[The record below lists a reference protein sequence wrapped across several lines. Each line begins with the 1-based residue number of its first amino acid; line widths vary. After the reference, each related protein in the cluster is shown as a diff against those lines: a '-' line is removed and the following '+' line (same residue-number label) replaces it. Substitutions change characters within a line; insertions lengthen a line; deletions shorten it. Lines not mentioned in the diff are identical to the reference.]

1 MVSQFIV
8 PSFLLLL
15 IMASPLPAGLHSL
28 PMYSTPA
35 RHRSVEEEDMPR
47 VPAPLTNTPHILE
60 LLPMNASSLSPET
73 PSRTSSPGIYVPN
86 TDSTTVLGKRG
97 NPTDEPSPSPTGSRS
112 QSPELYL
119 PQHGPHLT
127 STPALLYITD
137 SGTAISNL
145 GAGSSRSVD
154 TTTAAYSLPTPEDL
168 FHSLRPLVPLAQHP
182 FLVS

>member
-1 MVSQFIV
+1 
-8 PSFLLLL
+8 
-15 IMASPLPAGLHSL
+15 
-28 PMYSTPA
+28 
-35 RHRSVEEEDMPR
+35 
-47 VPAPLTNTPHILE
+47 
-60 LLPMNASSLSPET
+60 MNASSLSPET

-86 TDSTTVLGKRG
+86 TDSTTVLGKRA

-127 STPALLYITD
+127 VPAP
-137 SGTAISNL
+137 A
-145 GAGSSRSVD
+145 D
-154 TTTAAYSLPTPEDL
+154 TTTALYSLPTPEDL